1 MKLHERSYLTQQ
13 ISVLED
19 GIRLLP
25 RNWKLAIRKA
35 CFPIKLKEIKWI
47 FLVFLPKMG
56 VHRSDIPVTLK
67 YLRQIFSDFFP
78 TNDSYYWQ
86 ATLLKRAAFFKSHD
100 NPCRE
105 NCIEKRIA
113 SLLHAGQVHS
123 RSNFASLLLSSFQTM
138 FQLLQQ
144 QCDTW
149 NKMNGCLASKF
160 KFLFTSIFV

>member
-56 VHRSDIPVTLK
+56 VHRSDIPVRLK

-86 ATLLKRAAFFKSHD
+86 ATLLKRAAFFKCHD
-100 NPCRE
+100 NPCKE
-105 NCIEKRIA
+105 KCIEKRIA

-123 RSNFASLLLSSFQTM
+123 RCNFVSLLLSSFQTM

-144 QCDTW
+144 QCNTW

-160 KFLFTSIFV
+160 KFFFTSIFV